1 MGEGLFSA
9 GIIEKVTVFCS
20 GKKGGDA
27 DLSWQW
33 HFPPEPLDPGAFYM
47 PDHSLLG
54 LGFEEDAEIQVF
66 AS

>member
-27 DLSWQW
+27 DLSWQ
-33 HFPPEPLDPGAFYM
+33 
-47 PDHSLLG
+47 
-54 LGFEEDAEIQVF
+54 
-66 AS
+66 